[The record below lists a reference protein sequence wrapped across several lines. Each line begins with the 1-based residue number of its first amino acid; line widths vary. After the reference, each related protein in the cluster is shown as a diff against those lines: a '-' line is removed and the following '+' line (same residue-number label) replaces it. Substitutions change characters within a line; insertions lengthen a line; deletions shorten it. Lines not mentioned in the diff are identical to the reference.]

1 MNIKI
6 LIQLLLFIILVSTAA
21 VTYYYFY
28 KNNKTNMNVN
38 KINNNN
44 EISINKNFSN
54 LIKNISYD
62 STDNLGN
69 KFTIKSKTG
78 EINIDSPDIVYMTN
92 VEAIINLINSDP
104 IVIKSN
110 YAKYNKINYETNFK
124 EDILLTYQTHIITSQ
139 NLDLSFE
146 NNLATIYNKIV
157 YDNNDIRLSA
167 DILEIDLITK
177 NSRIFM
183 DNKYKKIN
191 ITTNK

>member
-21 VTYYYFY
+21 TYYYFY
-28 KNNKTNMNVN
+28 NNKTNANVN
-38 KINNNN
+38 KINNNK
-44 EISINKNFSN
+44 ISINKNSSN
-54 LIKNISYD
+54 LIKNISYA

-69 KFTIKSKTG
+69 KFIIKSETG
-78 EINIDSPDIVYMTN
+78 EINIDNPNIVYMNN

-104 IVIKSN
+104 IKIKSN
-110 YAKYNKINYETNFK
+110 HAKYNKINYETNFK
-124 EDILLTYQTHIITSQ
+124 ENVLLTYQTHKITSQ

-157 YDNNDIRLSA
+157 YDNNNVKIIA

-177 NSRIFM
+177 NSKIFM
-183 DNKYKKIN
+183 NNEYKKIK

>member
-6 LIQLLLFIILVSTAA
+6 LIQLLLFIILASTAA
-21 VTYYYFY
+21 TYYYFY
-28 KNNKTNMNVN
+28 KNNKTNANVN

-44 EISINKNFSN
+44 EISIDKNSSN
-54 LIKNISYD
+54 LIKNISYA

-69 KFTIKSKTG
+69 KFIIKSETG
-78 EINIDSPDIVYMTN
+78 EISIDNPSIVYMTN

-104 IVIKSN
+104 IIIKAN
-110 YAKYNKINYETNFK
+110 HAKYNKINHETNFT
-124 EDILLTYQTHIITSQ
+124 EDILLTYQAHRITSQ

-157 YDNNDIRLSA
+157 YDNNNVKISA

-177 NSRIFM
+177 NSKIFM
-183 DNKYKKIN
+183 NNEYKKIK

>member
-21 VTYYYFY
+21 TYYYFY
-28 KNNKTNMNVN
+28 KDNKTSTNVN

-44 EISINKNFSN
+44 EISIKKNSSN
-54 LIKNISYD
+54 LIKNIYYS

-69 KFTIKSKTG
+69 KFIIKSKTG
-78 EINIDSPDIVYMTN
+78 EINIDKPNIVYMTN

-124 EDILLTYQTHIITSQ
+124 ENILLTYQTHRITSQ

-146 NNLATIYNKIV
+146 NNLATIYNEIV
-157 YDNNDIRLSA
+157 YDNNNVKISD

-177 NSRIFM
+177 NSKIFM
-183 DNKYKKIN
+183 NNEYKKIK
-191 ITTNK
+191 ISTNK

>member
-6 LIQLLLFIILVSTAA
+6 LIQLLLFIILASTVA
-21 VTYYYFY
+21 TYYYFY
-28 KNNKTNMNVN
+28 KNNKTNENVN

-44 EISINKNFSN
+44 EISINKNSSN
-54 LIKNISYD
+54 LIKNISYV
-62 STDNLGN
+62 STDNFGN
-69 KFTIKSKTG
+69 KFIIESETG
-78 EINIDSPDIVYMTN
+78 KINIDSPNMVYMTN

-104 IVIKSN
+104 IIIKSN

-124 EDILLTYQTHIITSQ
+124 EDILLTYQAHRITSQ

-157 YDNNDIRLSA
+157 YDNNDVKLSA

-177 NSRIFM
+177 NSKIFM
-183 DNKYKKIN
+183 DNEYKKIK

>member
-6 LIQLLLFIILVSTAA
+6 LIQLLLFTILVST
-21 VTYYYFY
+21 VTTYYYFY
-28 KNNKTNMNVN
+28 KNNKTNTNIN

-44 EISINKNFSN
+44 EISINKNSSN

-69 KFTIKSKTG
+69 KYTIKSEIG
-78 EINIDSPDIVYMTN
+78 EISIDNPSIVYMTN

-104 IVIKSN
+104 IIIKAN
-110 YAKYNKINYETNFK
+110 HAKYNKINYETNFK
-124 EDILLTYQTHIITSQ
+124 EDILLTYQAHRITSQ

-157 YDNNDIRLSA
+157 YDNNNIKISA

-177 NSRIFM
+177 NSKIFM
-183 DNKYKKIN
+183 NNEYKKIK

>member
-6 LIQLLLFIILVSTAA
+6 LIQLLLFIILVSTA

-28 KNNKTNMNVN
+28 KDNKTNANVN

-44 EISINKNFSN
+44 EISINKNSSN
-54 LIKNISYD
+54 LIKNIYYV

-69 KFTIKSKTG
+69 KFIIKSKTG
-78 EINIDSPDIVYMTN
+78 EINIVNPDIVYMTN

-104 IVIKSN
+104 IIINSN

-124 EDILLTYQTHIITSQ
+124 EDILLTYQAHRITSQ

-157 YDNNDIRLSA
+157 YDNNNVKISA

-177 NSRIFM
+177 NSKIFM
-183 DNKYKKIN
+183 NNEYKKIK

>member
-6 LIQLLLFIILVSTAA
+6 LIQLLLFIILVSTA

-28 KNNKTNMNVN
+28 KNNKTNANIN

-44 EISINKNFSN
+44 EISINKNSSN
-54 LIKNISYD
+54 LIKNIYYV

-69 KFTIKSKTG
+69 KFIIKSKTG
-78 EINIDSPDIVYMTN
+78 EINIVNPDIVYMTN

-104 IVIKSN
+104 IIIKSN
-110 YAKYNKINYETNFK
+110 YAKYNKINYETNFT
-124 EDILLTYQTHIITSQ
+124 EDILLTYQAHRIASQ

-157 YDNNDIRLSA
+157 YDNNNVKISA

-177 NSRIFM
+177 NSKIFM
-183 DNKYKKIN
+183 NNEYKKIK

>member
-6 LIQLLLFIILVSTAA
+6 LIQLLLFIILVSTAT
-21 VTYYYFY
+21 TYYYFY
-28 KNNKTNMNVN
+28 KNNKTNANIN

-44 EISINKNFSN
+44 EISINKNSSN
-54 LIKNISYD
+54 LIKNISYA

-69 KFTIKSKTG
+69 KFIIKSETG
-78 EINIDSPDIVYMTN
+78 EISIDNPSIVYMTN

-104 IVIKSN
+104 IIIKAN
-110 YAKYNKINYETNFK
+110 HAKYNKINYETNFK
-124 EDILLTYQTHIITSQ
+124 EDVLLTYQAHRITSQ

-157 YDNNDIRLSA
+157 YDNNNVKISA

-177 NSRIFM
+177 NSKIFM
-183 DNKYKKIN
+183 NNEYKKIK

>member
-6 LIQLLLFIILVSTAA
+6 LIQLLLFIILLSTAA
-21 VTYYYFY
+21 TYYYFY
-28 KNNKTNMNVN
+28 KDNETNTNVN

-44 EISINKNFSN
+44 EISIDKNSSN
-54 LIKNISYD
+54 LIKSISYT

-69 KFTIKSKTG
+69 KFIIKSETG
-78 EINIDSPDIVYMTN
+78 KISIDNPSIVYMTN

-104 IVIKSN
+104 IIIKAN
-110 YAKYNKINYETNFK
+110 HAKYNKINYETNFK
-124 EDILLTYQTHIITSQ
+124 EDVLLTYQAHRITSQ

-157 YDNNDIRLSA
+157 YDNNNVKISA

-177 NSRIFM
+177 NSKIFM
-183 DNKYKKIN
+183 NNEYKKIK

>member
-6 LIQLLLFIILVSTAA
+6 LIQLLLFIILASSAA
-21 VTYYYFY
+21 TYYYFY
-28 KNNKTNMNVN
+28 KNNKTNANVN
-38 KINNNN
+38 KINNNG
-44 EISINKNFSN
+44 ISIDKNSSN
-54 LIKNISYD
+54 LIKNISYA

-69 KFTIKSKTG
+69 KFIIKSETG
-78 EINIDSPDIVYMTN
+78 EISIDNPNIVYMTN

-104 IVIKSN
+104 IIIKAN
-110 YAKYNKINYETNFK
+110 HAKYNKINYETNFK
-124 EDILLTYQTHIITSQ
+124 EDVLLTHQAHRITSQ

-157 YDNNDIRLSA
+157 YDNNNVKISA

-177 NSRIFM
+177 NSKIFM
-183 DNKYKKIN
+183 NNEYKKIK

>member
-21 VTYYYFY
+21 TYYYFY
-28 KNNKTNMNVN
+28 NNKTNANVN
-38 KINNNN
+38 KINNNK
-44 EISINKNFSN
+44 ISINKNSSN
-54 LIKNISYD
+54 LIKNISYA

-69 KFTIKSKTG
+69 KFIIKSETG
-78 EINIDSPDIVYMTN
+78 KISIDNPSIVYMTN

-104 IVIKSN
+104 IIIKAN
-110 YAKYNKINYETNFK
+110 HAKYNKINYETNFK
-124 EDILLTYQTHIITSQ
+124 EDILLTYQAHRITSQ

-157 YDNNDIRLSA
+157 YDNNNVKISA

-177 NSRIFM
+177 NSKIFM
-183 DNKYKKIN
+183 NNEYKKIK

>member
-1 MNIKI
+1 MNIKT
-6 LIQLLLFIILVSTAA
+6 LIQLLLFIILVSTT
-21 VTYYYFY
+21 VTYYYYY
-28 KNNKTNMNVN
+28 KGNKTNANVN

-44 EISINKNFSN
+44 EISINKNSSN
-54 LIKNISYD
+54 LIKNIYYV

-69 KFTIKSKTG
+69 KFIIKSKTG
-78 EINIDSPDIVYMTN
+78 EINIVNPDIVYMTN

-104 IVIKSN
+104 IIIKSN
-110 YAKYNKINYETNFK
+110 YAKYNKTNYEANFK
-124 EDILLTYQTHIITSQ
+124 EDVLLTYQTHRITSQ

-157 YDNNDIRLSA
+157 YDNNNVKISA

-177 NSRIFM
+177 NSKIFM
-183 DNKYKKIN
+183 DNEYKKIK

>member
-21 VTYYYFY
+21 TYYYFY
-28 KNNKTNMNVN
+28 NNKTNANVN
-38 KINNNN
+38 KINNNK
-44 EISINKNFSN
+44 ISINKNFSS
-54 LIKNISYD
+54 LIKNISYT
-62 STDNLGN
+62 SSDNMGN
-69 KFTIKSKTG
+69 EFKIKSKIG
-78 EINIDSPDIVYMTN
+78 EISIDNPNIVYMTN

-104 IVIKSN
+104 IIIKAN
-110 YAKYNKINYETNFK
+110 QAKYNKINYETNFK
-124 EDILLTYQTHIITSQ
+124 EDILLTFQTHRVTSQ

-157 YDNNDIRLSA
+157 YDHNNTRLSA

-177 NSRIFM
+177 NSKIFM
-183 DNKYKKIN
+183 NNEYKKIK

>member
-6 LIQLLLFIILVSTAA
+6 LIQLLLFIILASSTA
-21 VTYYYFY
+21 TYYYFY
-28 KNNKTNMNVN
+28 KNNKTNANVN

-44 EISINKNFSN
+44 ELSIDKNSSN
-54 LIKNISYD
+54 LIKSISYT

-69 KFTIKSKTG
+69 EFIIKSETG
-78 EINIDSPDIVYMTN
+78 KISIDNPNIVYMTN

-104 IVIKSN
+104 IIIKSN
-110 YAKYNKINYETNFK
+110 YAKYNKINYETNFE
-124 EDILLTYQTHIITSQ
+124 EDILLTYQDHRITSQ

-157 YDNNDIRLSA
+157 YDNNNVKISA

-177 NSRIFM
+177 NSKIFM
-183 DNKYKKIN
+183 DNEYKKIK

>member
-21 VTYYYFY
+21 TYYYFY
-28 KNNKTNMNVN
+28 NNKTNANVN
-38 KINNNN
+38 KINNN
-44 EISINKNFSN
+44 EISINKNSSN
-54 LIKNISYD
+54 LIKNISYA

-69 KFTIKSKTG
+69 KFIIKSETG
-78 EINIDSPDIVYMTN
+78 EINIDSPDMVYMTN

-104 IVIKSN
+104 IIIKSN
-110 YAKYNKINYETNFK
+110 YAKYNKINYETNFE
-124 EDILLTYQTHIITSQ
+124 EDVLLTHQTHRITSQ

-183 DNKYKKIN
+183 DNKYKK
-191 ITTNK
+191 NKYYYQ

>member
-6 LIQLLLFIILVSTAA
+6 LIQLLLFIILVSTA

-44 EISINKNFSN
+44 EISINKNSSN
-54 LIKNISYD
+54 LIKNISYA

-69 KFTIKSKTG
+69 KFMIKSKTG
-78 EINIDSPDIVYMTN
+78 KISIDNPDIIYMTN
-92 VEAIINLINSDP
+92 VEAIIDLINSDL
-104 IVIKSN
+104 IIIKSN

-124 EDILLTYQTHIITSQ
+124 EDILLTYQTHRITSQ

-183 DNKYKKIN
+183 DNKYKKIK

>member
-6 LIQLLLFIILVSTAA
+6 LIQLLLFIILTSTAA
-21 VTYYYFY
+21 TYYYFY
-28 KNNKTNMNVN
+28 KNNKTNANVN

-44 EISINKNFSN
+44 EISIKKNSSN
-54 LIKNISYD
+54 LIENIYYS

-69 KFTIKSKTG
+69 KFIIKSETG
-78 EINIDSPDIVYMTN
+78 KISIDNPSIVYMTN

-104 IVIKSN
+104 IIIKAN
-110 YAKYNKINYETNFK
+110 HAKYNKINYETNFK
-124 EDILLTYQTHIITSQ
+124 EDILLTYQTHRITSQ

-157 YDNNDIRLSA
+157 YDNNNVKISA

-177 NSRIFM
+177 NSKIFM
-183 DNKYKKIN
+183 NSEYKKIK

>member
-6 LIQLLLFIILVSTAA
+6 LIQLLLFIILASSTA
-21 VTYYYFY
+21 TYYYFY
-28 KNNKTNMNVN
+28 KNNKTNANVN

-44 EISINKNFSN
+44 ELSIDKNSSN
-54 LIKNISYD
+54 LIKSISYT

-69 KFTIKSKTG
+69 EFIIKSETG
-78 EINIDSPDIVYMTN
+78 KISIDNPNIVYMTN

-104 IVIKSN
+104 IIIKSN
-110 YAKYNKINYETNFK
+110 YAKYNKINYETNFE
-124 EDILLTYQTHIITSQ
+124 EDVLLIHQTHRITSQ

-157 YDNNDIRLSA
+157 YDNNNTKLSA

-177 NSRIFM
+177 NSKIFM
-183 DNKYKKIN
+183 DNEYKKIK

>member
-21 VTYYYFY
+21 TYYYFY
-28 KNNKTNMNVN
+28 NNKTNANVN
-38 KINNNN
+38 KINNNK
-44 EISINKNFSN
+44 ISINKNFSN
-54 LIKNISYD
+54 LIKNISYA

-69 KFTIKSKTG
+69 KFIIKSETG
-78 EINIDSPDIVYMTN
+78 EISIDNPKFVYMTN
-92 VEAIINLINSDP
+92 VKAIINLINSDP
-104 IVIKSN
+104 IIIKSN
-110 YAKYNKINYETNFK
+110 HAKYNKINYETNFK
-124 EDILLTYQTHIITSQ
+124 EDILLTYQTHRITSQ

-157 YDNNDIRLSA
+157 YDNNNVKISA

-177 NSRIFM
+177 NSKIFM
-183 DNKYKKIN
+183 DNEYKKIK

>member
-6 LIQLLLFIILVSTAA
+6 LIQLLLFTILVST
-21 VTYYYFY
+21 VTTYYYFY
-28 KNNKTNMNVN
+28 KNNKTNANVD

-44 EISINKNFSN
+44 EISINKNSSN
-54 LIKNISYD
+54 LIKNISYA

-69 KFTIKSKTG
+69 KFIIKSKTG
-78 EINIDSPDIVYMTN
+78 EINIDSPNMVYMTN

-104 IVIKSN
+104 IIIKAN
-110 YAKYNKINYETNFK
+110 HAKYNKINYETNFN
-124 EDILLTYQTHIITSQ
+124 ENVLLTYQTHKITSQ

>member
-6 LIQLLLFIILVSTAA
+6 LIQLLLFIILVSTA

-44 EISINKNFSN
+44 EISINKNSSN
-54 LIKNISYD
+54 LIKNIYYS

-69 KFTIKSKTG
+69 KFVIKSKTG
-78 EINIDSPDIVYMTN
+78 EIGINNPSIVYMTN

-104 IVIKSN
+104 IIIKAN
-110 YAKYNKINYETNFK
+110 HAKYNKINYETNFK
-124 EDILLTYQTHIITSQ
+124 EDILLTYQAHRITSQ

-183 DNKYKKIN
+183 DNKYKKIK

>member
-21 VTYYYFY
+21 TYYYFY
-28 KNNKTNMNVN
+28 NNKTNANVN
-38 KINNNN
+38 KINNNK
-44 EISINKNFSN
+44 ISIDKNFSN
-54 LIKNISYD
+54 LIKNISYA

-69 KFTIKSKTG
+69 KFIIKSETG
-78 EINIDSPDIVYMTN
+78 EISIDNPSIVYMTN

-104 IVIKSN
+104 IIIKAN
-110 YAKYNKINYETNFK
+110 HAKYNKINYETNFK
-124 EDILLTYQTHIITSQ
+124 EDILLTYQAHRITSQ

-157 YDNNDIRLSA
+157 YDNNNVKISA

-177 NSRIFM
+177 NSKIFM
-183 DNKYKKIN
+183 NNEYKKIK

>member
-6 LIQLLLFIILVSTAA
+6 LIQLLLFTILAST
-21 VTYYYFY
+21 VTAYYYFY
-28 KNNKTNMNVN
+28 KNNKTNTNIN

-44 EISINKNFSN
+44 EISINKNSSN
-54 LIKNISYD
+54 LIKNIYYS

-69 KFTIKSKTG
+69 KFIIKSNTG
-78 EINIDSPDIVYMTN
+78 EINIDNPNFVYMVD
-92 VEAIINLINSDP
+92 VEAVINLINSNP
-104 IVIKSN
+104 IIIKSN

-124 EDILLTYQTHIITSQ
+124 EDILLTYQDHRVTSQ

-157 YDNNDIRLSA
+157 YDNNNVKISA

-177 NSRIFM
+177 NSKIFM
-183 DNKYKKIN
+183 DNEYKKIK

>member
-21 VTYYYFY
+21 TYYYFY
-28 KNNKTNMNVN
+28 KDNKTSANVN

-44 EISINKNFSN
+44 EISINKNSSN
-54 LIKNISYD
+54 LIKNISYA

-69 KFTIKSKTG
+69 KFIIKSETG
-78 EINIDSPDIVYMTN
+78 EINIDNPDLVYMTN

-104 IVIKSN
+104 IVIKSD
-110 YAKYNKINYETNFK
+110 YAKYNKINYETNFE
-124 EDILLTYQTHIITSQ
+124 EDVLLTHQTHRITSQ

-157 YDNNDIRLSA
+157 YDNNNVKISA

-177 NSRIFM
+177 NSKIFM
-183 DNKYKKIN
+183 IDKNKKVMVL
-191 ITTNK
+191 NK